1 MAAERLLTSGE
12 AGRELIGRDVVAVL
26 GGRRRACR
34 ACTCVSPLSGSRLDG
49 LGPLTPLPLGHGGS
63 FLPAGCPIR
72 VPGCGSMRDDETVNE
87 FPPLPLM
94 QRFLDLCEEYGSERL
109 AVRLVV
115 VGRSTGLLTLPASD
129 DWTT

>member
-1 MAAERLLTSGE
+1 
-12 AGRELIGRDVVAVL
+12 
-26 GGRRRACR
+26 
-34 ACTCVSPLSGSRLDG
+34 
-49 LGPLTPLPLGHGGS
+49 
-63 FLPAGCPIR
+63 
-72 VPGCGSMRDDETVNE
+72 MRDDETVNE

-129 DWTT
+129 DWTTWTADEMREAVEYLERHRVR